1 MSVGRTRE
9 EPGDEPVRRD
19 RPGSMKSTRASRSKA
34 VALRYDDLRDPA
46 PRVVAKGQGK
56 IAERILEVAR
66 RCGVPVHEDP
76 DLVEVLAKVELEQVI
91 PSALYQAVAEIL
103 AFLYR
108 LNAQHKRVGSGW
120 TGGR

>member
-1 MSVGRTRE
+1 
-9 EPGDEPVRRD
+9 
-19 RPGSMKSTRASRSKA
+19 MKSNGPSRSKA

-56 IAERILEVAR
+56 IAEKILEVAR

-76 DLVEVLAKVELEQVI
+76 DLVEVLAKVELEAVI
-91 PSALYQAVAEIL
+91 PPVLYQAVAEVL

-108 LNAQHKRVGSGW
+108 LNAERKRVDSL
-120 TGGR
+120 

>member
-1 MSVGRTRE
+1 MNA
-9 EPGDEPVRRD
+9 
-19 RPGSMKSTRASRSKA
+19 KRASRGKA
-34 VALRYDDLRDPA
+34 VALRYDDRRDPA

-66 RCGVPVHEDP
+66 RHGVPVHQDP

-91 PSALYQAVAEIL
+91 PAALYQAVAEIL

-108 LNAQHKRVGSGW
+108 LNAERKRARPV
-120 TGGR
+120 